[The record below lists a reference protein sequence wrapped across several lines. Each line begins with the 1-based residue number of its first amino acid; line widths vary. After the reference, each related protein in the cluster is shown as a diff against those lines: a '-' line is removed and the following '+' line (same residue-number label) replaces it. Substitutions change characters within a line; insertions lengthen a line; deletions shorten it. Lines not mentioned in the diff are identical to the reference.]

1 MAITKDVMMGK
12 TLRKSFAKQEQ
23 ILELPNMLKI
33 QKDSYEWFLR
43 EGLREVF
50 RDVDT
55 ITDYTGN
62 LELSFLDYSMNEPP
76 KYSVEECKERDATY
90 AKPIKVRVR
99 LHNKETDEIK
109 EQEIFMGDFP
119 LMTNGGTSSST
130 APSASSSPRSSA
142 APASTSATRSTRPI
156 STSIPRP

>member
-12 TLRKSFAKQEQ
+12 TLRKSFAKQDQ
-23 ILELPNMLKI
+23 ILEIPNMLKI

-99 LHNKETDEIK
+99 LHNKETWTEVEEACQKIND
-109 EQEIFMGDFP
+109 FYNGDVYAW
-119 LMTNGGTSSST
+119 GID
-130 APSASSSPRSSA
+130 
-142 APASTSATRSTRPI
+142 ATT
-156 STSIPRP
+156 TEGQTMVA